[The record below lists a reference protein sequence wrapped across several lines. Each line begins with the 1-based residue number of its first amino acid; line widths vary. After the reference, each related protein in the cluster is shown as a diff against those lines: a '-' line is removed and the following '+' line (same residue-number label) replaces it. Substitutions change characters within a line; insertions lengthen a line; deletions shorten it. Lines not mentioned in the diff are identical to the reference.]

1 MWARKPKN
9 GNGTR
14 PGIKES
20 LRWIKGYE
28 RVAERA
34 KALPEVRQV
43 DAAGVADREAD
54 ILALLVKAR
63 DLKYAADYLIRCQ
76 HNHALPEGDKLWA
89 RLAQAQVLGSVRFEM
104 PAGCGRKA
112 RSVQQSIRVEQLQI
126 SDGAGGQLSVTCLL
140 AEEINPPTG
149 ATPVVWRL
157 LSNRTVNTL
166 EEAVEL
172 VDWYRARWEIEVF
185 FLILKEGCRINRLM
199 RLGMRD
205 NAVFVEGTRFARMQL

>member
-1 MWARKPKN
+1 MDQMM
-9 GNGTR
+9 T
-14 PGIKES
+14 
-20 LRWIKGYE
+20 E
-28 RVAERA
+28 RLLGER
-34 KALPEVRQV
+34 
-43 DAAGVADREAD
+43 
-54 ILALLVKAR
+54 LLVKAR

-76 HNHALPEGDKLWA
+76 HNRALPQGDKLWT
-89 RLAQAQVLGSVRFEM
+89 RLAQAQALGSVRFEM
-104 PAGCGRKA
+104 PSGRGRKA
-112 RSVQQSIRVEQLQI
+112 RSVQQSIRVEQVQI

-172 VDWYRARWEIEVF
+172 VDWYRARWEIEIF

-199 RLGMRD
+199 RLGRSLLELPADLMFETD
-205 NAVFVEGTRFARMQL
+205 EWQVAYILNN